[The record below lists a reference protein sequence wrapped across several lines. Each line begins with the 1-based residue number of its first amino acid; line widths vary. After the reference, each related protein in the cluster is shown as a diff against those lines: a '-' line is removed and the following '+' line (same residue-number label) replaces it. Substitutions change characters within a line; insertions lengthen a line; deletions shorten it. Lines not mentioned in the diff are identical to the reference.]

1 MTKKSK
7 ILFCRVSKIRF
18 VPVSTA
24 ALAIVLMSVVIA
36 STPVLPIT
44 AAPKGPA
51 KDVSY
56 FRFYIEKR
64 QWLADSR
71 TLLAGI
77 HYLYESHGN
86 EDDSAVRAARPE
98 VALL

>member
-1 MTKKSK
+1 MKKISR
-7 ILFCRVSKIRF
+7 ILFGRAWSIGF
-18 VPVSTA
+18 PPVNIK
-24 ALAIVLMSVVIA
+24 ALAIVLMSVLIA
-36 STPVLPIT
+36 NTT
-44 AAPKGPA
+44 ALRIAAILKGQA

-71 TLLAGI
+71 TIFAGI
-77 HYLYESHGN
+77 HYLYEFHGN
-86 EDDSAVRAARPE
+86 EEDTAGRAARPQ

>member
-1 MTKKSK
+1 MKKISR
-7 ILFCRVSKIRF
+7 IFFGRAWNIGF
-18 VPVSTA
+18 PPVNIM
-24 ALAIVLMSVVIA
+24 ALAIVLMSVLIA
-36 STPVLPIT
+36 ITPALPI
-44 AAPKGPA
+44 AAILKGPA
-51 KDVSY
+51 EDVSY

>member
-56 FRFYIEKR
+56 FRFYMEKG
-64 QWLADSR
+64 QWLADAR
-71 TLLAGI
+71 TILACV
-77 HYLYESHGN
+77 HYLHESYTN
-86 EDDSAVRAARPE
+86 
-98 VALL
+98 